1 MKREKLYELR
11 KEAKLTQKQMS
22 EFANINRSY
31 YGLIENGERNP
42 SLPIAE
48 DISEALGKKVEEVF
62 DNEVFC
68 KQMLRK
74 EAKPESELERSDL
87 LGTTDICKT
96 R

>member
-62 DNEVFC
+62 DNEVFFANKC
-68 KQMLRK
+68 YVKKQSPK
-74 EAKPESELERSDL
+74 AS
-87 LGTTDICKT
+87 
-96 R
+96 

>member
-11 KEAKLTQKQMS
+11 KKANLTQKQMS

-62 DNEVFC
+62 DNEVFFANKC
-68 KQMLRK
+68 YVKKQSPK
-74 EAKPESELERSDL
+74 AS
-87 LGTTDICKT
+87 
-96 R
+96 